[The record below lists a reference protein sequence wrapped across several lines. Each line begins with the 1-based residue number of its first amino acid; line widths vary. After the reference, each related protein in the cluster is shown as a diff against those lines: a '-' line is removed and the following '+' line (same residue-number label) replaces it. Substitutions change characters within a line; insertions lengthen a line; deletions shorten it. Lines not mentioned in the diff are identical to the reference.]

1 MTIVVRLPFMA
12 RKDPPAVM
20 RVAGGTHFNQCS
32 STTALWLIRSH
43 IGALVMAV
51 IMLHSDSDFLSPSLF
66 FFFFFWFCQ
75 GPGHERHY
83 ATESRT
89 AAHSHRRGDRTCQ
102 WQLASWPKF
111 SLQAAKPTCTLF
123 PFSDAKCE
131 CNFYELKWNFPS
143 LNSIEELGP
152 PQMSHNR
159 FYYYSYI

>member
-66 FFFFFWFCQ
+66 FFFFFFGSARAQ
-75 GPGHERHY
+75 VMNAIMQPNREPTPTPIGGGI
-83 ATESRT
+83 A
-89 AAHSHRRGDRTCQ
+89 
-102 WQLASWPKF
+102 LA
-111 SLQAAKPTCTLF
+111 
-123 PFSDAKCE
+123 
-131 CNFYELKWNFPS
+131 NGN
-143 LNSIEELGP
+143 
-152 PQMSHNR
+152 
-159 FYYYSYI
+159 